1 MRIGFPS
8 PQDFIAAG
16 DARSLERG
24 RQAET
29 KLGEYTILMENSIQR
44 EEGHKISAPDF
55 HGQLA
60 LRTGY
65 DTGIALDILICRS
78 LFGKDA
84 PRDHFAVTIASPN
97 TPSLVYL
104 PRERTDSEK
113 AVKGSEEATV
123 KELAGQSPND
133 SSDELYRRETEVRT
147 FWFGTCVF
155 ETKA

>member
-24 RQAET
+24 RQAAT
-29 KLGEYTILMENSIQR
+29 KAGEYTISMENPIQR
-44 EEGHKISAPDF
+44 EEGHGMSVQDF

-65 DTGIALDILICRS
+65 DTGIALNVSIRRS

-84 PRDHFAVTIASPN
+84 PRDHFTVTIASPN
-97 TPSLVYL
+97 TPSPVYL
-104 PRERTDSEK
+104 ARERTDSEK
-113 AVKGSEEATV
+113 AVNGSEEATV
-123 KELAGQSPND
+123 KELAGQTPND
-133 SSDELYRRETEVRT
+133 SSDELYRREIEVRAI
-147 FWFGTCVF
+147 WFGNS
-155 ETKA
+155 